1 MRIILI
7 ILLAFLLIGCR
18 SKKNTIETHST
29 DTVRIEKIVKITPAQ
44 LNSLVIESPCDSLGN
59 LKPFTY
65 QFGSGNNK
73 TTVKTLKNTI
83 YISQNLD
90 SIKQV
95 WEKEQQKSSFTSD
108 KMTPIYKT
116 PDWNWKLIGA
126 QAIIILLLLSYIFRR
141 FIPFL
146 KFLP

>member
-7 ILLAFLLIGCR
+7 FLLAFLLIGCK

-29 DTVRIEKIVKITPAQ
+29 DTVRIEKIVRITPAQ

-59 LKPFTY
+59 LKPFRY
-65 QFGSGNNK
+65 SFGSGNNK

-83 YISQNLD
+83 YISHNLD

-108 KMTPIYKT
+108 KMTTIYKT
-116 PDWNWKLIGA
+116 PDWNWKIMAIMALIIG
-126 QAIIILLLLSYIFRR
+126 LLIY
-141 FIPFL
+141 L
-146 KFLP
+146 KR